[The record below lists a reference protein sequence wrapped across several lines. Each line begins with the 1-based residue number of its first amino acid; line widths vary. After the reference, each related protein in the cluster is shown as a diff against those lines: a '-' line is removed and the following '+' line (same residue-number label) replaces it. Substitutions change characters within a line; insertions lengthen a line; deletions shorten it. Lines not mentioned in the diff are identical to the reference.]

1 MGFIARH
8 RLGWSL
14 ALFALA
20 LAALATVPSFPALPF
35 YFDQALQRVLLSALV
50 CGLMALLGGA
60 RALAPATTGLRSAL
74 RLGAYPVAVAAV
86 LLAVELT
93 GLLQLA
99 AGSTPGSAWLALPAD
114 WAVDLAGMAAL
125 CAFVGVF
132 EEVLFRGVLLGGL
145 LSRFGG
151 TRNGV
156 VVAALVSSVVFG
168 AVHVVSSAGAT
179 DALTLA
185 QMLLKTV
192 QAGSIGLISAAVYV
206 RTRNIWGVAALH
218 ALADFL
224 LMAPL
229 ALVGGGEAALGS
241 YVSQGA
247 DALSVAL
254 GVALVAAYLFAV
266 ALYAPCAVQGW
277 RLLEGSP
284 LPSLGP
290 LEPGWDPQEDAGEK
304 NGAPVA
310 PDGVRAPGGP
320 VPPDGL

>member
-35 YFDQALQRVLLSALV
+35 YLDQALQRVLLSALV

-60 RALAPATTGLRSAL
+60 RALAPTTAGMRSAL
-74 RLGAYPVAVAAV
+74 RLGAYPVAVAAA
-86 LLAVELT
+86 LLAMELT

-99 AGSTPGSAWLALPAD
+99 AGSTTGSAWPALPAG
-114 WAVDLAGMAAL
+114 WAFDLAGVAAL
-125 CAFVGVF
+125 CVFVGVF

-145 LSRFGG
+145 LSRLGG

-168 AVHVVSSAGAT
+168 AVHVGSSAGAT

-192 QAGSIGLISAAVYV
+192 QAGSIGLIFAAVYV
-206 RTRNIWGVAALH
+206 RTRSIWGVAALH
-218 ALADFL
+218 ALTDFL

-229 ALVGGGEAALGS
+229 ALAGVGEDALGS
-241 YVSQGA
+241 YVSQGS
-247 DALSVAL
+247 DSLSVVL

-266 ALYAPCAVQGW
+266 ALYAPCIVQGW
-277 RLLEGSP
+277 RLLEDSP
-284 LPSLGP
+284 LPALGP
-290 LEPGWDPQEDAGEK
+290 LEPGWDPREDAGEK
-304 NGAPVA
+304 NGAPAA
-310 PDGVRAPGGP
+310 PDGARGPGGP
-320 VPPDGL
+320 VPPTGL